1 MKLRDDA
8 NFIPELNFDMEKE
21 KRIIGQNIFVKEKI
35 VLKDGSK
42 LPVTTMG
49 PIRIANDLKKRGF
62 GIKLLYYSI
71 ERTKGYG
78 CKVLF
83 LKEISNFY
91 GKSGFVHASSKGI
104 GYHGLSKGMK
114 LDFFLCK
121 KLEKGYLV
129 GMSGIYPPPKRYFV
143 SEVIPE
149 FCIFQGG
156 KTFVSRTALLTS
168 KKIILLSL

>member
-62 GIKLLYYSI
+62 GIKLLDYSI

-83 LKEISNFY
+83 FEGNIQFLWKERICPCFIKRHRLPWSVERDEI
-91 GKSGFVHASSKGI
+91 GF
-104 GYHGLSKGMK
+104 LS
-114 LDFFLCK
+114 
-121 KLEKGYLV
+121 V
-129 GMSGIYPPPKRYFV
+129 
-143 SEVIPE
+143 
-149 FCIFQGG
+149 
-156 KTFVSRTALLTS
+156 
-168 KKIILLSL
+168 

>member
-1 MKLRDDA
+1 MDQ
-8 NFIPELNFDMEKE
+8 NFLSRPWGRSALPMILKNADLGLSCLTIRLKE
-21 KRIIGQNIFVKEKI
+21 Q
-35 VLKDGSK
+35 
-42 LPVTTMG
+42 
-49 PIRIANDLKKRGF
+49 RGTAVRF
-62 GIKLLYYSI
+62 Y
-71 ERTKGYG
+71 
-78 CKVLF
+78 F